1 MTELEKI
8 WYDRGRQAAIDFNG
22 EDQLLDDG
30 TLEYIFPEA
39 FLKAYRETLL
49 AIQLVKQHG
58 IDKVFGKVN
67 A

>member
-1 MTELEKI
+1 MTELEQI
-8 WYDRGRQAAIDFNG
+8 WYNRGRQAAIDFNG

-30 TLEYIFPEA
+30 TLEAIFPDA

-58 IDKVFGKVN
+58 IDKVFGNVN

>member
-1 MTELEKI
+1 MTELEQI
-8 WYDRGRQAAIDFNG
+8 WYNRGRQAAIDFNG

-30 TLEYIFPEA
+30 TLEQIFPDA

-58 IDKVFGKVN
+58 IDKVFGNVN

>member
-1 MTELEKI
+1 MTELEQI
-8 WYDRGRQAAIDFNG
+8 WYNRGRQAAIDFNG
-22 EDQLLDDG
+22 EDRLIDDG
-30 TLEYIFPEA
+30 ALEYIFPEA

>member
-1 MTELEKI
+1 MDVYDQI
-8 WYDRGRQAAIDFNG
+8 WFNRGRQAAIDGNG
-22 EDQLLDDG
+22 ADTLVDDG
-30 TLEYIFPEA
+30 TLEYIFPEP

-58 IDKVFGKVN
+58 VEKVFGK

>member
-1 MTELEKI
+1 MTEIERI
-8 WYDRGRQAAIDFNG
+8 WYNHGRQTAIDGNG
-22 EDQLLDDG
+22 VDVLHDDG
-30 TLEYIFPEA
+30 TLEFIFQPA

-58 IDKVFGKVN
+58 FEKVFGN